1 MTPHA
6 STPTTGCFAASG
18 ASAPRGV
25 FSLIRNALLSVV
37 AISFISGCGYFT
49 KKPDTNALCISE
61 CPDLMALP
69 DDTFGSTSKALAEN
83 ANIYYNCRKACQPKK

>member
-1 MTPHA
+1 MIMRNYVQLCKP
-6 STPTTGCFAASG
+6 F
-18 ASAPRGV
+18 
-25 FSLIRNALLSVV
+25 IRSALLSVV

-69 DDTFGSTSKALAEN
+69 DDSFGATSKALADT
-83 ANIYYNCRKACQPKK
+83 ANTYYNCRKACQGAKK